1 MKIRASSK
9 QVSFQV
15 DTGSSVNILPIKF
28 MPKDA
33 ETINTPVILKSWTG
47 NRIKPVGSARIV
59 IENPSNSKKYRLTFI
74 IVKENLTPILGLRAS
89 EAMNLLTINNDNFTE
104 AKVSEITVQSEVD
117 IVSNFPSVFDD
128 GIGSLPVEQHLVV
141 DTEIKPS
148 VNPVRKVSHSLVD
161 DLKRELN
168 KMEDDKVIT
177 KVFEPTQWESSL
189 VTPQRKE
196 CGKLRVCIDPQKLNI
211 VLQRERYY
219 LPVMEDILP
228 KLQNAKVLSILDLK
242 SGYCH
247 VKLDEESSFLTTFN
261 TQFGRYRWLQLQFG
275 LNVSAEIFQRKL
287 HQVLDDIEGI
297 ACIAD
302 DIDHSHRKWR

>member
-74 IVKENLTPILGLRAS
+74 VVKENLTPILGLRAS

-128 GIGSLPVEQHLVV
+128 GIGSLPGEQHLVV

-148 VNPVRKVSHSLVD
+148 VNPVRKVPHSLVD

-228 KLQNAKVLSILDLK
+228 KLQNAKVLSVLDLK

-261 TQFGRYRWLQLQFG
+261 TQFGRYRWLRLQFG